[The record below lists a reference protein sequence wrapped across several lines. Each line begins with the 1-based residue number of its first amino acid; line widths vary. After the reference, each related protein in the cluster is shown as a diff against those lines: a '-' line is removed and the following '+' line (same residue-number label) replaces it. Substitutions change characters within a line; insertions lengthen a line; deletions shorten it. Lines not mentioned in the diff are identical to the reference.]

1 MARLDAI
8 ADALTGLKPLPAA
21 VQALAGRLEE
31 VVSRVPDANQGAPEP
46 TALMPDQDGGPKQ
59 ARRRSP
65 RRAATTSMLQ
75 PTSGANA
82 SENGDDAFDRDPGDA
97 VPPGVAVPSP
107 APLSKDDKKAL
118 DALANLPKRRR
129 RGRQG

>member
-8 ADALTGLKPLPAA
+8 ADALTGLKSLPAA
-21 VQALAGRLEE
+21 VQALAGRVED
-31 VVSRVPDANQGAPEP
+31 VASRVPDANQGVLEP
-46 TALMPDQDGGPKQ
+46 AALMPDQDDGPKP
-59 ARRRSP
+59 ARRQGP

-75 PTSGANA
+75 PTSGADA
-82 SENGDDAFDRDPGDA
+82 SENGDEDAFDRDPGDA

-118 DALANLPKRRR
+118 DALANVPKRRR
-129 RGRQG
+129 RGQ